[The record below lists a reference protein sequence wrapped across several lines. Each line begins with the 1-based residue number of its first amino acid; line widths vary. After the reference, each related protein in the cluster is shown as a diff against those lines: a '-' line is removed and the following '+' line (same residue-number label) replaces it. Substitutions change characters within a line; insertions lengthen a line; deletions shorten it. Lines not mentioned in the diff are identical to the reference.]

1 MIEGVNKVVIEV
13 VDQDRALQ
21 FWTENMGFSLVQDA
35 RYGDERWIEVRT
47 PDKCV
52 VLVLS
57 VRHGDPP
64 TAPDDLPS
72 SNVFFCCDDLPQTY
86 EELRSRG
93 VAFPQPP
100 VQQDFGWW
108 SMFEDQEGNRF
119 ALSPRE
125 E

>member
-57 VRHGDPP
+57 VRRGDPP
-64 TAPDDLPS
+64 TAPSDLPS
-72 SNVFFCCDDLPQTY
+72 SNVFFCCDDLPRTY

>member
-21 FWTENMGFSLVQDA
+21 FWIENMGFSLVQDA

-47 PDKCV
+47 PDKGMA
-52 VLVLS
+52 LVLS

-72 SNVFFCCDDLPQTY
+72 SNVFFCCDDLPRTY

-119 ALSPRE
+119 ALRPRE